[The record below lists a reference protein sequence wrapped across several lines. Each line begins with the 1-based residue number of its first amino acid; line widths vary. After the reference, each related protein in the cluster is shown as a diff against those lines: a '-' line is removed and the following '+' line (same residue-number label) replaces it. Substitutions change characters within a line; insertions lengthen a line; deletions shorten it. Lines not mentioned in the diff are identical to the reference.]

1 MDYYCNNC
9 NSNFK
14 CDIEVKYCPFCGQ
27 SYHEEDRKAKPNTL
41 RIVIGSDS
49 ERTIENKYWAAARE
63 SITQIQNEIQSQV
76 HDLWNKS
83 MRRLGYIPI
92 PEEFGEFIS
101 NGESEPPVRI
111 RNYIKRIERTFEEIE
126 KHPEQLIIRATQVQD
141 WIDKERAIIINTNK
155 KVMEL
160 LGNEETINY
169 ENRHN
174 SRSNKDFDEDSIR
187 LNRYDHLKYILLLQ
201 AIHYAEGKIWKI
213 IFDEDSSFNKPYA
226 KSLSIEEAEEYDPD
240 TLSKELTELAELDYD
255 FIFGESPDQFILK
268 FWDCII
274 YLAHIANEMLDDQ
287 YVKTCA
293 TIKISKEK
301 IGCEIATLAE
311 IASDF
316 SKSMEINLDNL
327 YRSQNADMLD
337 LQLSLKK
344 LLEECTADGNL

>member
-9 NSNFK
+9 NRKFK

-27 SYHEEDRKAKPNTL
+27 SYHAEDHKAKPSTL

-63 SITQIQNEIQSQV
+63 SITQIQKEIQSQV

-126 KHPEQLIIRATQVQD
+126 KHPEQLIIKATQVQD
-141 WIDKERAIIINTNK
+141 WINKEKAIIINTNK
-155 KVMEL
+155 KIMKL
-160 LGNEETINY
+160 LGIEEPINNENL
-169 ENRHN
+169 HN
-174 SRSNKDFDEDSIR
+174 SKSDEDFDEDSIK
-187 LNRYDHLKYILLLQ
+187 LNRYDHLKYIHLLQ
-201 AIHYAEGKIWKI
+201 AIHCAEGKIRKI

-293 TIKISKEK
+293 TVKIDKEK
-301 IGCEIATLAE
+301 MGREIAALAE

-316 SKSMEINLDNL
+316 SKGMEINLDKL
-327 YRSQNADMLD
+327 YRSQSADMLD
-337 LQLSLKK
+337 LQLSLEKV
-344 LLEECTADGNL
+344 LEECTANGNL